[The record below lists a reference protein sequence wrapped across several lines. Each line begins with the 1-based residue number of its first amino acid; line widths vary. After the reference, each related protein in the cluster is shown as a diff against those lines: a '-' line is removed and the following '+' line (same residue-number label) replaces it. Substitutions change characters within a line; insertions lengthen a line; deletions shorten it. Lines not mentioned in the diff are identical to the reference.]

1 MTPELPESCAPM
13 RTSKSKVRAGAGL
26 AIVAASA
33 MFGIATIPAGAQAP
47 ATTSTVTLGVGASA
61 SQRVVSWYTS
71 ANTAQSVQVA
81 PTASL
86 VGGAFPASTTTYAAT
101 VTANAV
107 NGGFNGHAVLD
118 GLQENTAYSYRVGSE
133 GAWSSTY
140 SFKTQSFSGNFDF
153 LFFGDP

>member
-1 MTPELPESCAPM
+1 MKFTKIRRRPA
-13 RTSKSKVRAGAGL
+13 AGAVAAALAVSAALGIGL
-26 AIVAASA
+26 AS
-33 MFGIATIPAGAQAP
+33 AGAQAP
-47 ATTSTVTLGVGASA
+47 ATTSTVSLGVGASA

-86 VGGAFPASTTTYAAT
+86 VGGAFPASATTYAAT

-133 GAWSSTY
+133 GAW
-140 SFKTQSFSGNFDF
+140 
-153 LFFGDP
+153 